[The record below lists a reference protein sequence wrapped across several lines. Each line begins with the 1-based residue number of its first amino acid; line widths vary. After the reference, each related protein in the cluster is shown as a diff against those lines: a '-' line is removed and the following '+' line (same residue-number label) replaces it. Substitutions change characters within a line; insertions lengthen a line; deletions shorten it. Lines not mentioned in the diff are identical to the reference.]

1 MPYFSY
7 RQTRFKIFIS
17 LLPEYR
23 VKFLRFL
30 KLLFGFFLLF
40 SITATIFGA
49 LDNEEGFTFSKIVDF
64 FIAGNA
70 MLVDFLPF
78 SESANDGDAALAS
91 AARWIGFIYT
101 CLFSGIAVAI
111 FTEQVNVISF
121 ARFAVIDLKDNCFRI
136 RVWIKQ
142 PERFYLHDAT
152 MEFSIY
158 EAKEQNKGELRSEFL
173 YKCLLPKDNKSTPI
187 EKFSALRGVWA
198 FDISLDDKSAY
209 YPNNTLRHVFNQ
221 LPSLSDVRIAVRLS
235 GTLTNGRYVY
245 REHRYNFKTIL
256 KGYDFVSIRWDEVK
270 GVEKVPI
277 ERQEFHLWNLYHE
290 HFDFLIRQ
298 ETLSNNEF
306 SVFNNKPEDVF
317 LLEETE
323 CARAKQYIQ
332 SRLYLA
338 GKAVT
343 GWFKKIDLPSFVKR
357 IVWVL
362 PQSLKSKKAIGKN
375 SKSFYE
381 EMLCYREM
389 VSALFSKDSSIYVD
403 SVVEVAPGKYKM
415 MIFVKA
421 PSKVVP
427 LRILLLDEV
436 VFGTIYLKVEVINS
450 QTREC
455 CVCRRSLTD
464 KTIPILVQSI
474 FIKLFENNSL
484 FKKVVIRNNRDKRIV
499 EAVFAATPVQFWN
512 GKSSK
517 VFVRDTCMPAFL
529 ASELFEC
536 DCIRFII
543 ERLS

>member
-40 SITATIFGA
+40 SITAIIFGA

-78 SESANDGDAALAS
+78 SESANAGDAALAS

-187 EKFSALRGVWA
+187 EKFSGLRGVWA

-209 YPNNTLRHVFNQ
+209 YPNNTLHYVFNQ

-277 ERQEFHLWNLYHE
+277 ERQKFHLWNLYHE
-290 HFDFLIRQ
+290 HFDFLVKQ
-298 ETLSNNEF
+298 DGLSNNDF

-317 LLEETE
+317 LLDEEE
-323 CARAKQYIQ
+323 CVRAKQYFQ

-343 GWFKKIDLPSFVKR
+343 GWLKKIDLPSFIKR
-357 IVWVL
+357 LVWVL
-362 PQSLKSKKAIGKN
+362 PQVLKRNKTTEKN
-375 SKSFYE
+375 SKSSYE
-381 EMLCYREM
+381 KMLRYREM
-389 VSALFSKDSSIYVD
+389 ISALFSKDSSIYVWPLIEISPEKYELNIVDKSSSKSSSLRTLLSDKVTFGEYSLMIEIID
-403 SVVEVAPGKYKM
+403 SRRGESCTHRENSTNRATP
-415 MIFVKA
+415 IAVK
-421 PSKVVP
+421 
-427 LRILLLDEV
+427 
-436 VFGTIYLKVEVINS
+436 
-450 QTREC
+450 Q
-455 CVCRRSLTD
+455 
-464 KTIPILVQSI
+464 
-474 FIKLFENNSL
+474 LFEDLFKGNSL
-484 FKKVVIRNNRDKRIV
+484 FKDVEVRNDGDEDYV
-499 EAVFAATPVQFWN
+499 EAVFAAIPVQYWN
-512 GKSSK
+512 GKTSIGYS
-517 VFVRDTCMPAFL
+517 RETCLPASL
-529 ASELFEC
+529 ASEIF
-536 DCIRFII
+536 DCKHAHYVT
-543 ERLS
+543 ERLL